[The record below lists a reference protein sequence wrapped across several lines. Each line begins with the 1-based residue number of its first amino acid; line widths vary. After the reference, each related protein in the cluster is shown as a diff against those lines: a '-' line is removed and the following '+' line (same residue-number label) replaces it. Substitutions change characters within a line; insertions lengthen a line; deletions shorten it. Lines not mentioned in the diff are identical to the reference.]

1 MKRFSFLV
9 AGLIFLVTMEA
20 CKKWEDHI
28 ALPEQ
33 QLSETLMEHIKK
45 DPQLSSFAR
54 YVEQTGLDS
63 LLNASKNITVFAPGN
78 EALASLPGS
87 ITSDPAQ
94 LKALLKNHISTN
106 AYFTRD
112 AVDSFRVP
120 MANGKR
126 IFFIARKF
134 DEANITESDIYLSNG
149 VLHKIDKAIAPLQSI
164 WEYILDSKSSFL
176 QNNYISTLNY
186 IGQDPNLAE
195 LDSINPA
202 TGEPVY
208 KPGTGIVNINTFK
221 TKVLDVANE
230 DSLFTYILLTD
241 DAFNAEKARLR
252 PYFNGANAD
261 TANSNASWVTVKDF
275 AIRGLYTEAHLP
287 AVLESKFGVKIAM
300 NRSSI
305 VSVKS

>member
-126 IFFIARKF
+126 IF
-134 DEANITESDIYLSNG
+134 L
-149 VLHKIDKAIAPLQSI
+149 
-164 WEYILDSKSSFL
+164 
-176 QNNYISTLNY
+176 
-186 IGQDPNLAE
+186 
-195 LDSINPA
+195 
-202 TGEPVY
+202 
-208 KPGTGIVNINTFK
+208 
-221 TKVLDVANE
+221 
-230 DSLFTYILLTD
+230 
-241 DAFNAEKARLR
+241 
-252 PYFNGANAD
+252 
-261 TANSNASWVTVKDF
+261 
-275 AIRGLYTEAHLP
+275 
-287 AVLESKFGVKIAM
+287 
-300 NRSSI
+300 
-305 VSVKS
+305 